1 MNIHEKAVHHYGAES
16 QINKCVEE
24 LSELSVQ
31 LMKHQNGA
39 DNVDAIAEEIADC
52 RIMLEQMEI
61 VFNCSATVKQNIG
74 TKLNRLEQRIK
85 NDKWRG

>member
-1 MNIHEKAVHHYGAES
+1 MNIHEKAVYHYGEDS
-16 QINKCVEE
+16 QIIKCIEE
-24 LSELSVQ
+24 LSELIVQ
-31 LMKHQNGA
+31 LSKYQNGKNNIA
-39 DNVDAIAEEIADC
+39 EIAEEIADS

-61 VFNCSATVKQNIG
+61 VFNCSATVKRNIG